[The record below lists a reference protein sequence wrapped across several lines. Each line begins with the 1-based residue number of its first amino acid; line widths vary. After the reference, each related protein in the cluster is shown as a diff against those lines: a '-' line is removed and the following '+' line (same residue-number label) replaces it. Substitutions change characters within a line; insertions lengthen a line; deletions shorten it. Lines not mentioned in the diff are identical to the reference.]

1 MDYFTI
7 DRNGGVAFDDRAD
20 SEEIKNLIETLD
32 SQGFKAEP
40 QAVEASETVESSPA
54 EVDGL
59 CISMPASLFT
69 ETTLQNLKDIM
80 ASKGSLIR
88 KAMGV
93 DELPVEVGD
102 TKVSFP
108 WFAGTPT
115 PEEVKAYDHFICAL
129 CEMARNQK
137 RVTAKERDT
146 GNNKYAFRCFLLRLG
161 FIGPE
166 FKQERKILLRNL
178 TGSSAF
184 KSVPQRRWR
193 TMRLPSKETL
203 ALLRTRYPAG
213 ARVELH
219 PHGRSPGPAGWD
231 ERVRC
236 WAWTIWGASW

>member
-1 MDYFTI
+1 MTLRYNLTGADRKRLVTAISEITGAPAKYLGAPSFAYQVDYFTI

-32 SQGFKAEP
+32 SQGFTAEP
-40 QAVEASETVESSPA
+40 QEVEVSETVEPSPA

-59 CISMPASLFT
+59 CISMPASLFS
-69 ETTLQNLKDIM
+69 EAALQYLKDIT
-80 ASKGSLIR
+80 AAKGSLIR
-88 KAMGV
+88 KALGV
-93 DELPVEVGD
+93 EELPIEVGE

-137 RVTAKERDT
+137 RITAKERDT
-146 GNNKYAFRCFLLRLG
+146 GNDKYAFRCFLRLG

-166 FKQERKILLRNL
+166 YKQERKILLRNL

-184 KSVPQRRWR
+184 KAVPQ
-193 TMRLPSKETL
+193 KEV
-203 ALLRTRYPAG
+203 ADDA
-213 ARVELH
+213 
-219 PHGRSPGPAGWD
+219 
-231 ERVRC
+231 
-236 WAWTIWGASW
+236 ASE

>member
-1 MDYFTI
+1 MTLRYNLTGSDRKRLVTAISEITGAPAKYLGAPSFGYQVDYFTI
-7 DRNGGVAFDDRAD
+7 DRNGGVTFDDRAD
-20 SEEIKNLIETLD
+20 SEEIENLIETLD

-40 QAVEASETVESSPA
+40 QAVEASEPVEPTPA

-69 ETTLQNLKDIM
+69 ETTLQNLKDII
-80 ASKGSLIR
+80 ASKGNLIR
-88 KAMGV
+88 KALGV

-108 WFAGTPT
+108 WFAGMPT

-137 RVTAKERDT
+137 RITAKERDT
-146 GNNKYAFRCFLLRLG
+146 GNDKYAFRCFLLRLG

-184 KSVPQRRWR
+184 KSVPQ
-193 TMRLPSKETL
+193 KEV
-203 ALLRTRYPAG
+203 ADDA
-213 ARVELH
+213 
-219 PHGRSPGPAGWD
+219 
-231 ERVRC
+231 
-236 WAWTIWGASW
+236 ASE

>member
-1 MDYFTI
+1 MELNYNCIGESRKRLVNAISEITGVPAKYLGAPSFAYQVDYFTI
-7 DRNGGVAFDDRAD
+7 DRNGGVTFDDRVD
-20 SEEIKNLIETLD
+20 SEEIENLIETLD
-32 SQGFKAEP
+32 SQGFTAEP
-40 QAVEASETVESSPA
+40 QEVEASEPA
-54 EVDGL
+54 EPTSAGVDWL

-69 ETTLQNLKDIM
+69 ETTLQNLKDII
-80 ASKGSLIR
+80 ASKENLIR
-88 KAMGV
+88 KALGV

-108 WFAGTPT
+108 WFAGMPT

-184 KSVPQRRWR
+184 KSVPQ
-193 TMRLPSKETL
+193 KEV
-203 ALLRTRYPAG
+203 ADDA
-213 ARVELH
+213 
-219 PHGRSPGPAGWD
+219 
-231 ERVRC
+231 
-236 WAWTIWGASW
+236 ASE

>member
-1 MDYFTI
+1 MTLRYNLTGSDRKRLVSSISEITGASAKYLGAPSFAYQVDYFTI
-7 DRNGGVAFDDRAD
+7 DRNGGVTFDDRAD
-20 SEEIKNLIETLD
+20 SEEIENLIETLD

-40 QAVEASETVESSPA
+40 QAVEASEPVESAPA

-69 ETTLQNLKDIM
+69 ETTLQNLKDII
-80 ASKGSLIR
+80 ASKGNLIR

-108 WFAGTPT
+108 WFAGMPT
-115 PEEVKAYDHFICAL
+115 PEEVKAYD
-129 CEMARNQK
+129 RNQK

-184 KSVPQRRWR
+184 KSVPQ
-193 TMRLPSKETL
+193 KEV
-203 ALLRTRYPAG
+203 ADDA
-213 ARVELH
+213 
-219 PHGRSPGPAGWD
+219 
-231 ERVRC
+231 
-236 WAWTIWGASW
+236 ASE

>member
-1 MDYFTI
+1 MTLRYNLTGSDRKRLVSSISEITGASAKYLGAPSFAYQVDYFTI
-7 DRNGGVAFDDRAD
+7 DRNGGVTFDDRAD
-20 SEEIKNLIETLD
+20 SEEIENLIETLD

-40 QAVEASETVESSPA
+40 QAVEASEPVESAPA

-69 ETTLQNLKDIM
+69 ETTLQNLKDII
-80 ASKGSLIR
+80 ASKGNLIR
-88 KAMGV
+88 KALGV

-108 WFAGTPT
+108 WSAGMPT

-146 GNNKYAFRCFLLRLG
+146 GNDKYAFRCFLLRLG

-184 KSVPQRRWR
+184 KSVPQ
-193 TMRLPSKETL
+193 KEV
-203 ALLRTRYPAG
+203 ADDA
-213 ARVELH
+213 
-219 PHGRSPGPAGWD
+219 
-231 ERVRC
+231 
-236 WAWTIWGASW
+236 ASE

>member
-1 MDYFTI
+1 MELNFNCTGNERKRLVNAISKITGAPAKYLGAPSFAYQVDYFTI
-7 DRNGGVAFDDRAD
+7 DRNGGVTFDDRAD
-20 SEEIKNLIETLD
+20 SEEIENLIETLD

-40 QAVEASETVESSPA
+40 QAVEAPEPVEPVPA

-69 ETTLQNLKDIM
+69 ETTLQNLKDII
-80 ASKGSLIR
+80 ASKGNLIR
-88 KAMGV
+88 KALGV

-108 WFAGTPT
+108 WSAGMPT

-146 GNNKYAFRCFLLRLG
+146 GNDKYAFRCFLLRLG

-184 KSVPQRRWR
+184 KSVPQ
-193 TMRLPSKETL
+193 KEV
-203 ALLRTRYPAG
+203 ADDA
-213 ARVELH
+213 
-219 PHGRSPGPAGWD
+219 
-231 ERVRC
+231 
-236 WAWTIWGASW
+236 ASE

>member
-1 MDYFTI
+1 MTLRYNLTGSDRKRLVTAISEITGAPAKYLGAPSFAYQVDYFTI
-7 DRNGGVAFDDRAD
+7 DCNGGVTFDDRAD
-20 SEEIKNLIETLD
+20 SEEIENLIDTLD

-40 QAVEASETVESSPA
+40 QAVEASEPVEPTPA

-69 ETTLQNLKDIM
+69 ETTLQNLKDIIV
-80 ASKGSLIR
+80 SKGNLIR
-88 KAMGV
+88 KALGV
-93 DELPVEVGD
+93 VELPVEVGD

-108 WFAGTPT
+108 WFTGMPK

-137 RVTAKERDT
+137 RVTAKERNT
-146 GNNKYAFRCFLLRLG
+146 GNDKYAFRCLLLRLG

-184 KSVPQRRWR
+184 KSVPQ
-193 TMRLPSKETL
+193 KEV
-203 ALLRTRYPAG
+203 ADDA
-213 ARVELH
+213 
-219 PHGRSPGPAGWD
+219 
-231 ERVRC
+231 
-236 WAWTIWGASW
+236 ASE

>member
-1 MDYFTI
+1 MELNYNCTGESRKRLVNAISEITSASAKYLGAPSFAYQVDYFTI
-7 DRNGGVAFDDRAD
+7 DRNGGVTFDDRAD
-20 SEEIKNLIETLD
+20 SETIENLIDTLD

-40 QAVEASETVESSPA
+40 QAVEASEPA
-54 EVDGL
+54 EPTSAGVDWL

-69 ETTLQNLKDIM
+69 EKTLQNLKDII
-80 ASKGSLIR
+80 ASKENLIR
-88 KAMGV
+88 KALGV

-108 WFAGTPT
+108 WFAGMPT

-146 GNNKYAFRCFLLRLG
+146 GNDKYAFRCFLLRLG

-166 FKQERKILLRNL
+166 YKQERKILLRNL

-184 KSVPQRRWR
+184 KAVPQ
-193 TMRLPSKETL
+193 KEV
-203 ALLRTRYPAG
+203 ADDAAP
-213 ARVELH
+213 E
-219 PHGRSPGPAGWD
+219 
-231 ERVRC
+231 
-236 WAWTIWGASW
+236 

>member
-1 MDYFTI
+1 MTLRYNLTGADRKRLVTAISEITGAPAKYLGAPSFAYQVDYFTI
-7 DRNGGVAFDDRAD
+7 DRNGGVTFDDRAD
-20 SEEIKNLIETLD
+20 SEEIENLIETLD
-32 SQGFKAEP
+32 SQGFTAEP
-40 QAVEASETVESSPA
+40 QAVEATEPVEPVPA

-69 ETTLQNLKDIM
+69 ETMLQNLKDII
-80 ASKGSLIR
+80 ASKGNLIR
-88 KAMGV
+88 KALGV

-108 WFAGTPT
+108 WCAGMPT
-115 PEEVKAYDHFICAL
+115 PEEAKAYDHFICAL

-146 GNNKYAFRCFLLRLG
+146 DNDKYAFRCFLLRLG

-184 KSVPQRRWR
+184 KSVPQ
-193 TMRLPSKETL
+193 KEV
-203 ALLRTRYPAG
+203 ADDAAP
-213 ARVELH
+213 E
-219 PHGRSPGPAGWD
+219 
-231 ERVRC
+231 
-236 WAWTIWGASW
+236 